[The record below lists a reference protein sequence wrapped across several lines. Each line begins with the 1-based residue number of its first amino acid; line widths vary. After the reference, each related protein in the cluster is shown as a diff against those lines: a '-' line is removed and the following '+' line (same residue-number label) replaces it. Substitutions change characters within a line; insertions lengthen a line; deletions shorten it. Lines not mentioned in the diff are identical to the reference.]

1 MTTEPR
7 PDLDHAN
14 PPGSIVVGVDGSAD
28 AARAVTWAAQEASLE
43 HRPLVL
49 LHALDTTWQAVDVWR
64 TNSLA
69 DTFETRHLT
78 QLAARATVDAAA
90 QGVRLTYPDLEV
102 IASVVDLDP
111 RQALIAA
118 SRTAHLLLVGSRGR
132 GPVRGLLL
140 GSVSVATA
148 QLATCPVVVC
158 RHRRGQLATHGII
171 VGTDGSPASAPVLDF
186 AFRQASLHLAPLTV
200 MHCYWDAVGAG
211 ALRRPD
217 ASTSAEETQRR
228 LAEAVAGYAETY
240 PDVELRV
247 ELATGLVDQVLAGTA
262 PESDLL
268 VVGRHHRSARGRVVH
283 GSMAATVVQ
292 HAAGTVAVVPE
303 AEWPTDAQVRHGAV
317 AVPYGA

>member
-7 PDLDHAN
+7 PDHDHAH

-49 LHALDTTWQAVDVWR
+49 LHALDTTWQAVDAWR
-64 TNSLA
+64 SDGIA
-69 DTFETRHLT
+69 DTFEMRHFA
-78 QLAARATVDAAA
+78 QQAARATVDAAA
-90 QGVRLTYPDLEV
+90 QGVRLTYPDLQV
-102 IASVVDLDP
+102 LASVVDLDP

-158 RHRRGQLATHGII
+158 RPRRGPLATHGII

-186 AFRQASLHLAPLTV
+186 AFQQASLHLAPLTV
-200 MHCYWDAVGAG
+200 MHCYWDAVDAG
-211 ALRRPD
+211 APRHLD
-217 ASTSAEETQRR
+217 VSAGPEEIQRL
-228 LAEAVAGYAETY
+228 LAEAVAGYRETY
-240 PDVELRV
+240 PDVELRL
-247 ELATGLVDQVLAGTA
+247 ELATGLVDQVLARTA

-268 VVGRHHRSARGRVVH
+268 VVGRHHRSALGRIVH

-303 AEWPTDAQVRHGAV
+303 APC
-317 AVPYGA
+317 